1 MNDLKI
7 FLIGLGFVLST
18 LTSCRFHMT
27 SNEGK
32 GPQIEKVYNYK
43 FTGIEQDNGIES
55 KVFKSD
61 ENKIVIN
68 APSDI
73 MEKILVEEMGNDI
86 VHIHVKKNSNIS
98 TNKVKVS
105 VYTKEL
111 KSLDASSAAEIKV
124 IDTFTSESI
133 IIETTSG
140 AEIYG
145 SFKALK
151 GLIKSS
157 SGSSIT
163 MGFYGENAEINAS
176 SGSNID
182 LKGLAKT
189 SQMKASSGSTID
201 AENYT
206 SQLLTAESS
215 SGGNISASAT
225 TKVSAKSSSGSR
237 IAIYKRSNALEIEK
251 NESSGGS
258 VKIR

>member
-1 MNDLKI
+1 MTKI
-7 FLIGLGFVLST
+7 NLFILSIILGFIAACNFNISA
-18 LTSCRFHMT
+18 
-27 SNEGK
+27 NEGK
-32 GPQIEKVYNYK
+32 GPQIDKVYNYN

-55 KVFKSD
+55 KVYKSN

-73 MEKILVEEMGNDI
+73 MEKILVEEMGNNI
-86 VHIHVKKNSNIS
+86 VHIHVKKHSNIS
-98 TNKVKVS
+98 LNKVKVII
-105 VYTKEL
+105 YTKAL
-111 KSLDASSAAEIKV
+111 KSLDASSAAEIQV

-133 IIETTSG
+133 TIETTSG
-140 AEIYG
+140 AEIHG

-163 MGFYGENAEINAS
+163 MGFYGENAEISAS

-182 LKGLAKT
+182 LNGLAKM
-189 SQMKASSGSTID
+189 SQMKSSSGSTID
-201 AENYT
+201 AENYI
-206 SQLLTAESS
+206 SQQLTAESS
-215 SGGNISASAT
+215 SGANISASAT
-225 TKVSAKSSSGSR
+225 TKVNAKSSSGSS

-258 VKIR
+258 VSIK